1 MYTLIFT
8 PHAEKDLRELAKSG
22 DKPLMRKLHVLFD
35 ELRNHP
41 ETGTGKP
48 ERLKGSLSG
57 FWSRRING
65 KHRMV
70 YTIEDAKITVYVL
83 SLRGHYG
90 DR

>member
-1 MYTLIFT
+1 MYALVLT
-8 PHAEKDLRELAKSG
+8 PRAEKDLRELAKSG
-22 DKPLMRKLHVLFD
+22 DKPLMRKLHTLFD

-41 ETGTGKP
+41 ATGTGKP
-48 ERLKGSLSG
+48 ECLKGSLSG
-57 FWSRRING
+57 FWSRRINE

-70 YTIEDAKITVYVL
+70 YKIEDEKITVYVL